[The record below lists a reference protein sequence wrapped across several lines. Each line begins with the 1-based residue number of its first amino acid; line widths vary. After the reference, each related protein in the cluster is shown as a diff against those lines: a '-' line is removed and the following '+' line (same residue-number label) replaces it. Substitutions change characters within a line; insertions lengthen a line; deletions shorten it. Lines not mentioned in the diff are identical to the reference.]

1 MQPIPVKMLKRLC
14 LVSCLFA
21 GACWG
26 ASAPPTTMPAA
37 PQPIPV
43 PEKVNCDEVLAS
55 DELVPLQ
62 PQGWSVRARSRHLFY
77 LVSYDQYLAVLKAC
91 QPR

>member
-1 MQPIPVKMLKRLC
+1 MRKRLC

-26 ASAPPTTMPAA
+26 ASAPTTMTA
-37 PQPIPV
+37 PSPLPV
-43 PEKVNCDEVLAS
+43 PDKVNCDEVLAS
-55 DELVPLQ
+55 DDLVPLQ

-91 QPR
+91 QPH

>member
-1 MQPIPVKMLKRLC
+1 MRKRLC

-26 ASAPPTTMPAA
+26 ASALPTMPAA
-37 PQPIPV
+37 PSPLPV

-55 DELVPLQ
+55 DDLVPLQ
-62 PQGWSVRARSRHLFY
+62 PQGWSVRARSLHLFY
-77 LVSYDQYLAVLKAC
+77 LASYDQYLAVLKAC